1 MYLPQDDVLFE
12 TKQAMYRQTE
22 NKITTSGLFM
32 REEILK
38 ILAEAGPEGLRVRKI
53 ILHVYNSQND
63 LFNKVSLEEVKR
75 RVLLF
80 LQQNSRYSQDL
91 LDHPS
96 WGTYRLNP
104 KSIKAQTTQ
113 LSFLPTEDDCP
124 DVAQQKPTKQTGP
137 TLFDNI
143 NS

>member
-1 MYLPQDDVLFE
+1 
-12 TKQAMYRQTE
+12 
-22 NKITTSGLFM
+22 M

-104 KSIKAQTTQ
+104 KIIKAQTTEW
-113 LSFLPTEDDCP
+113 SMLPPEEDWP

-137 TLFDNI
+137 SLFDNI

>member
-1 MYLPQDDVLFE
+1 MD
-12 TKQAMYRQTE
+12 K
-22 NKITTSGLFM
+22 
-32 REEILK
+32 
-38 ILAEAGPEGLRVRKI
+38 VRLLTDTDAAIDSCKKDI
-53 ILHVYNSQND
+53 RT
-63 LFNKVSLEEVKR
+63 FNKVSLEEVKR

>member
-1 MYLPQDDVLFE
+1 
-12 TKQAMYRQTE
+12 
-22 NKITTSGLFM
+22 M

-104 KSIKAQTTQ
+104 KNIKAHTTQ
-113 LSFLPTEDDCP
+113 LSFLPTEDDRP
-124 DVAQQKPTKQTGP
+124 DVPQQKPTNQTGP